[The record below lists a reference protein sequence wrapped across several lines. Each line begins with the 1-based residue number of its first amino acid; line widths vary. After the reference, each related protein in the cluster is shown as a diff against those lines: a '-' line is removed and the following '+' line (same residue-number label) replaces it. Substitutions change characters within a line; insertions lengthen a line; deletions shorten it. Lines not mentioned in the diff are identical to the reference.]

1 MVSFLRFQI
10 SVHWMNKMDSAT
22 VETICFQDE
31 IPVTLN
37 TKVIMFA
44 RKYGIQRWGKSSM
57 Y

>member
-1 MVSFLRFQI
+1 MVSFLRSQI
-10 SVHWMNKMDSAT
+10 SVHWMIKMDSAT

-37 TKVIMFA
+37 TKVIMFT
-44 RKYGIQRWGKSSM
+44 RKYGIQRWEKSSM